1 MLVLANNVDIYKIF
15 LQFIRFETNPSKTT
29 TNLSYFAHDFRYP
42 VPELQLVT
50 ARTRQLEEARGGC
63 ERRTEV
69 ARSELARLST
79 TRLEPSVAL
88 RRKEFETR
96 TARREARS
104 LDVQPQGKYYVLSES
119 DFRGCRGA
127 FLPTFILTS

>member
-1 MLVLANNVDIYKIF
+1 MFVSPI
-15 LQFIRFETNPSKTT
+15 
-29 TNLSYFAHDFRYP
+29 FRYP

-50 ARTRQLEEARGGC
+50 ARTRQLEEAHGGGK
-63 ERRTEV
+63 RRTEV

-104 LDVQPQGKYYVLSES
+104 LDVQPQGIVVL
-119 DFRGCRGA
+119 FIYHRVRYIIKGA
-127 FLPTFILTS
+127 V

>member
-1 MLVLANNVDIYKIF
+1 MTLHVKI
-15 LQFIRFETNPSKTT
+15 
-29 TNLSYFAHDFRYP
+29 LSLYTINHQSSHRYP

-50 ARTRQLEEARGGC
+50 ARTRQLEEARGVG

-96 TARREARS
+96 ASRREARS
-104 LDVQPQGKYYVLSES
+104 LDVQPQQGILHLYVYSVALLYLYRVALYSVV
-119 DFRGCRGA
+119 
-127 FLPTFILTS
+127 

>member
-1 MLVLANNVDIYKIF
+1 MISDC
-15 LQFIRFETNPSKTT
+15 
-29 TNLSYFAHDFRYP
+29 RYP

-50 ARTRQLEEARGGC
+50 ARTRQLEEARGGG

-104 LDVQPQGKYYVLSES
+104 LDVQPQQGMSVWNKS
-119 DFRGCRGA
+119 DVFHY
-127 FLPTFILTS
+127 S